1 MKRKAKRY
9 ILPSEKLILNIL
21 NGTSGASSEVLAFYD
36 RHIQEMATDPVYAA
50 DGSRTGYFY
59 DEDLA
64 QELRLALSQSLPAL
78 REVLIKRHFANR
90 PVVVVLTDLT
100 K

>member
-1 MKRKAKRY
+1 MKLKGNRR
-9 ILPSEKLILNIL
+9 ILPFNTLVLNIL
-21 NGTSGASSEVLAFYD
+21 NDTPGAAEETLNFYEKYI
-36 RHIQEMATDPVYAA
+36 RQMATDPVYAA
-50 DGSRTGYFY
+50 DGSRTGFFY

-78 REVLIKRHFANR
+78 RETLIKRHFDNR
-90 PVVVVLTDLT
+90 PVVLVFTDLT

>member
-1 MKRKAKRY
+1 MKRRGKKHT
-9 ILPSEKLILNIL
+9 LPSARLVMNIL
-21 NGTSGASSEVLAFYD
+21 NREKGAEEEVVDFYE
-36 RHIQEMATDPVYAA
+36 RYIKEMATDPVYAA

-64 QELRLALSQSLPAL
+64 QELRLALSQSLPAV
-78 REVLIKRHFANR
+78 REVLIKRHFTKR
-90 PVVVVLTDLT
+90 PVVVVLTDLA

>member
-1 MKRKAKRY
+1 MKRKGRRR
-9 ILPSEKLILNIL
+9 ILPSEKLVLDIL
-21 NGTSGASSEVLAFYD
+21 NGQTGASEQTVSFYE
-36 RHIQEMATDPVYAA
+36 RYIREMATDPVYAA

-64 QELRLALSQSLPAL
+64 QELRVALSQSLPAV
-78 REVLIKRHFANR
+78 REVLIKRHFTNR
-90 PVVVVLTDLT
+90 PVVLVLTDLA

>member
-1 MKRKAKRY
+1 MKRRGKKR
-9 ILPSEKLILNIL
+9 ILPSEKLVLNIL
-21 NGTSGASSEVLAFYD
+21 NGETDASEQTVSFYE
-36 RHIQEMATDPVYAA
+36 RYIREMATDPVYAA

-64 QELRLALSQSLPAL
+64 QELRIALSQSLPAV

>member
-1 MKRKAKRY
+1 MKRKSKRY
-9 ILPSEKLILNIL
+9 ILPDERLILSIL
-21 NGTSGASSEVLAFYD
+21 NRTPGASDEVLTFYD
-36 RHIQEMATDPVYAA
+36 RYIREMATDPVYAA

-64 QELRLALSQSLPAL
+64 QELRLALSQSLPAV
-78 REVLIKRHFANR
+78 REVLIKRHFADR
-90 PVVVVLTDLT
+90 PVILVLTDLA

>member
-1 MKRKAKRY
+1 MKRKSQRR
-9 ILPSEKLILNIL
+9 ILPSDKLVLDILNR
-21 NGTSGASSEVLAFYD
+21 SPGASDDVLTFYD
-36 RHIQEMATDPVYAA
+36 RYICEMATDPVYAA

-64 QELRLALSQSLPAL
+64 QELRLALSQSLPAV
-78 REVLIKRHFANR
+78 REVLIRRHFANR
-90 PVVVVLTDLT
+90 PVDVVLRDLA

>member
-1 MKRKAKRY
+1 MKRRGKKR
-9 ILPSEKLILNIL
+9 ILPSEKLVLNIL
-21 NGTSGASSEVLAFYD
+21 NGETDASEQAVSFYE
-36 RHIQEMATDPVYAA
+36 RYIREMATDPVYAA

-64 QELRLALSQSLPAL
+64 QELRVALSQSLPAV
-78 REVLIKRHFANR
+78 REVLIKRHFTNR
-90 PVVVVLTDLT
+90 PVVVVLTDLA

>member
-1 MKRKAKRY
+1 MKRRGRKR
-9 ILPSEKLILNIL
+9 ILPSDKLVLNIL
-21 NGTSGASSEVLAFYD
+21 NGESDASEQTVSFYE
-36 RHIQEMATDPVYAA
+36 RYIREMATDPVYAP

-64 QELRLALSQSLPAL
+64 QELRVALSQSLPAV
-78 REVLIKRHFANR
+78 REVLIKRHFTNR
-90 PVVVVLTDLT
+90 PVVVVLTDIV

>member
-1 MKRKAKRY
+1 MKSKAKRH
-9 ILPSEKLILNIL
+9 ILPSNKMVLNIL
-21 NGTSGASSEVLAFYD
+21 NGTPGVSDDVLDFYD
-36 RHIQEMATDPVYAA
+36 RYIREMATDPVYAA
-50 DGSRTGYFY
+50 DGSRTGFFY

-64 QELRLALSQSLPAL
+64 QELRLTLSQSLPAV

-90 PVVVVLTDLT
+90 PVVFVFTDVT

>member
-1 MKRKAKRY
+1 MKRKSRKR
-9 ILPSEKLILNIL
+9 ILPNAKLALDILNEEPKA
-21 NGTSGASSEVLAFYD
+21 SGDVVSFYE
-36 RHIQEMATDPVYAA
+36 RYIQEMSTDPVYGP

-64 QELRLALSQSLPAL
+64 QELRLALSQSLPTV

-90 PVVVVLTDLT
+90 PIVLVFTDLG